1 MPRQK
6 TETIHIRVDSSFKKA
21 AEQAA
26 KDGHRTIT
34 GLIEMLVSEH
44 LEANGYLP
52 KRKRPAGRMKP

>member
-6 TETIHIRVDSSFKKA
+6 TETIHIRVDSFFKKA

-34 GLIEMLVSEH
+34 GLIEMLLSEH

-52 KRKRPAGRMKP
+52 KRSKPAGKRK